1 MFFCHRVFSIIPIAS
16 SIKGLLGQR
25 ISPYFSDFFLSDKV
39 LFIIILFLFTLSL
52 SLSLSLPLFDQKTN
66 DNYYILQNKK
76 LTAKFNPCGQLISCV
91 LLENLR

>member
-52 SLSLSLPLFDQKTN
+52 SLLLFDQKTN

>member
-25 ISPYFSDFFLSDKV
+25 ILPYFSDFFLSDKV
-39 LFIIILFLFTLSL
+39 LFTIILFLFTLSL
-52 SLSLSLPLFDQKTN
+52 SLLLFDQKTN